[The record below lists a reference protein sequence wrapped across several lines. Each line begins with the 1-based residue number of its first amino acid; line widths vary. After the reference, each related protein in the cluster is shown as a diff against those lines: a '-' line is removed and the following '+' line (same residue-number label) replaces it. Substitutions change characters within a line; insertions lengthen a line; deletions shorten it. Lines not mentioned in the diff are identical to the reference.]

1 MTTIDV
7 IATARAEALFT
18 SDLSAGDEPSKKQLT
33 AAIRRAVRAHGGIR
47 GCAGEVAAAHGGQ
60 PETAAARMRWA
71 RGVVERAYGP
81 VRSPN
86 GDDSSLRTRPLV
98 LRPLVLR
105 PLCAHGEAT
114 PTPSTHPRSAMG
126 RVSAPQ
132 ATNVLTPPRESRWEL
147 LLPHRLRLLRLA
159 QRRLS
164 NREDAEDC
172 VQDALIRAACAAHL
186 DETRIGPFLTTV
198 VIHLCAD
205 HGRAR
210 SRAQRVL
217 SRIRYPDTEP
227 SPEEIVCDRSQ
238 AMWLNHLIDH
248 QLSQRERDVLQAKA
262 DGLSTKQ
269 TADQLNIT
277 DKAAEATFTRARA
290 RMRRLADNFR

>member
-60 PETAAARMRWA
+60 PETAAARMQWA

-114 PTPSTHPRSAMG
+114 PTPSIHPRSAMG

-186 DETRIGPFLTTV
+186 DETQGEHAGSAGPFFTRGSTPV
-198 VIHLCAD
+198 AVHARQVQQHGEAD
-205 HGRAR
+205 CHYCPGGPRDRGVPRRAAR
-210 SRAQRVL
+210 TAAAAAERRLL
-217 SRIRYPDTEP
+217 SRLRRRPTGRCHE
-227 SPEEIVCDRSQ
+227 SQ
-238 AMWLNHLIDH
+238 C
-248 QLSQRERDVLQAKA
+248 SQR
-262 DGLSTKQ
+262 
-269 TADQLNIT
+269 
-277 DKAAEATFTRARA
+277 AAIAR
-290 RMRRLADNFR
+290 